1 MCFFKKKKKQE
12 PVKFIGQPQ
21 SVEKM
26 VDMIYLVFKNRKL
39 NEEEKKDLIERLDKN
54 PVLLHVGDVKLVNKF
69 GVELFGDDTWA
80 KVNAEETDTDS
91 VYSVMYGDAQLFR
104 YVVEYGIKKNYA
116 FVTIGE
122 RFDPVVTAFT
132 K

>member
-1 MCFFKKKKKQE
+1 MCFFKKKKKPE

-21 SVEKM
+21 SVEKLI
-26 VDMIYLVFKNRKL
+26 DMLYDVFKNRKL
-39 NEEEKKDLIERLDKN
+39 TEEEKKDLIERLDKN
-54 PVLLHVGDVKLVNKF
+54 PVLIHVGDVKLVNKF
-69 GVELFGDDTWA
+69 GEELFGNDTWS

-91 VYSVMYGDAQLFR
+91 VYSVMYEEAELFR
-104 YVVEYGIKKNYA
+104 YAVEYGIKKNYA
-116 FVTIGE
+116 FVTVGE